1 MWPFAHI
8 QWRRSGTIGI
18 KDAAQKNSPKLFFPN
33 PRMKKMAA
41 SGDGAGE

>member
-1 MWPFAHI
+1 LEMRPRKI
-8 QWRRSGTIGI
+8 
-18 KDAAQKNSPKLFFPN
+18 AQKFFPN